1 MILYVGTENAVEE
14 VGKCFILLFYF

>member
-14 VGKCFILLFYF
+14 VGKCCILLFYF